1 MAAISSWL
9 GATLSRAVVGTTA
22 APVLA
27 SRCRQDAGSEPPDK
41 EIPRTKTT
49 SLRFSRERAIPSRGG
64 IEPVVPQRLR
74 HHLPLTNHGRYVHHW
89 GNSLMLMQLVASTHL
104 RHRGNVTGCA
114 DHFAAWGGSS
124 VEVSGLVSSA
134 G

>member
-1 MAAISSWL
+1 M
-9 GATLSRAVVGTTA
+9 SRAVVGTTA

-27 SRCRQDAGSEPPDK
+27 SCCRQDAGSAPPVK
-41 EIPRTKTT
+41 EIPRTKNT
-49 SLRFSRERAIPSRGG
+49 SLRFSTERAIPSRGG

-74 HHLPLTNHGRYVHHW
+74 HHLPLTNHGGYVHHC
-89 GNSLMLMQLVASTHL
+89 GDSLMLRQLLASTPL

-114 DHFAAWGGSS
+114 DQFAAWGGSS